1 MTTKKHTPN
10 IWGLSPLLVFLIIY
24 LVSSLILRDFYAMPL
39 SVAFVASSVYAIAT
53 TKGLTLEERINVF
66 NQGASNSNIITMI
79 WIFVLAGAFAQ
90 GAKSIGAIDAS
101 VALILNLLPA
111 YLLLPG
117 LFLGAC
123 LISLSIGTSVGTIIA
138 LVPIALGLTESTGVS
153 PAFLCGLVAGGAF
166 FGDNLSFISD
176 TTIAATRTQRV
187 GMSDKFRVNFLI
199 TVPAA
204 IVCLLI
210 YAFAGTSI
218 RDYTVPEMGSVLL
231 ILPYLAVI
239 ITALLSWNVL
249 LVLSLGI
256 VSCGLACLLTGQDI
270 WMWIASLG
278 EGIKGLNELII
289 VTLLAGG
296 MLALIK
302 QNGGLSYLLDKLERR
317 VQSRRGGEF
326 AIASL
331 VILSNIC
338 TANNTIAILTS
349 GEVAREISD
358 KYQIDPRRTASILD
372 TFSCMTQGLLPYGAQ
387 LLLAAGFASISPLS
401 IVSYMYYPILLGVCT
416 TLAIVAQYPR
426 KFTSKPVSYN
436 E

>member
-1 MTTKKHTPN
+1 MTTERRTSN
-10 IWGLSPLLVFLIIY
+10 LWGLSPLFVFLIIY
-24 LVSSLILRDFYAMPL
+24 LATSLILRDFYAMPL
-39 SVAFVASSVYAIAT
+39 SVAFVVASVYAIAT
-53 TKGLTLEERINVF
+53 TKGLTLEERINIF

-101 VALILNLLPA
+101 VALILNLLPT

-117 LFLGAC
+117 LFLAAC
-123 LISLSIGTSVGTIIA
+123 LISLAIGTSVGTIIA
-138 LVPIALGLTESTGVS
+138 LIPIALGLTESTGVS
-153 PAFLCGLVAGGAF
+153 SAFLCGLVAGGAF

-199 TVPAA
+199 TMPAA
-204 IVCLLI
+204 MLCLLI
-210 YAFAGTSI
+210 YAFVGSNI
-218 RDYTVPEMGSVLL
+218 IDYTVPNMGSLLL
-231 ILPYLAVI
+231 IFPYLVVI

-256 VSCGLACLLTGQDI
+256 VSCGLACLLTGQDV

-278 EGIKGLNELII
+278 DGIKNLNELII

-302 QNGGLSYLLDKLERR
+302 QNGGLNYLLEQLVHR
-317 VQSRRGGEF
+317 VRGRRGGEF
-326 AIASL
+326 AIAIL
-331 VILSNIC
+331 VVVSNIC

-349 GEVAREISD
+349 GEVAREIAH
-358 KYQIDPRRTASILD
+358 KYQIDPRRSASILD

-416 TLAIVAQYPR
+416 ALAIVAQYPR
-426 KFTSKPVSYN
+426 KFTSKTASYN